1 MNVSSCNR
9 LHAVCL
15 TLVFLS
21 LNSSI
26 VNRLRTHLTLYI
38 DSDPGS
44 SITALPLR
52 EYPGQPLDGTQSP
65 RPPFAYTDEN
75 IDDVRTGAFERCEAL
90 RRCNVVI

>member
-1 MNVSSCNR
+1 LVLGMNVSSCNR

-38 DSDPGS
+38 DSDPG
-44 SITALPLR
+44 